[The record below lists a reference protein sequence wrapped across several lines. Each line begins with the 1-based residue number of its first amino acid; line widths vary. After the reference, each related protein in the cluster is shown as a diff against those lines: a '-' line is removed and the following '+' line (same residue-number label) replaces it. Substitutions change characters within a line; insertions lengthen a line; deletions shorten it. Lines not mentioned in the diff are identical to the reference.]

1 MTTERSDVATRARR
15 RIAIRLLPFVMLMYL
30 VCLIDR
36 NNVAFAN
43 LRMSADLGLADRI
56 YGLGVG
62 MFFIGYVLF
71 EVPGAIIVERWSARK
86 WLARILISWG
96 LITILNGFIHTAGQ
110 FYMVRLLVGIS
121 EASFAPGLIVYLTH
135 WFRES
140 DRAKAFGF
148 FLMGGPAASSAGG
161 IIAAWLLRVRWMGF
175 VGWRWLFILEGIPAI
190 LLGAVALFYLT
201 DWPREARWLPEDER
215 EWITRELAAET
226 AAKKRVRD
234 YSIWEA
240 FRDRQVRLLTL
251 AWLLSITGA
260 QSTTYW
266 LPTFIK
272 RLSSLP
278 DTRVAL
284 LGSLPG
290 LLGIAALVVNGWHSD
305 RTGERKWHAVLPL
318 FCAGVSFLLV
328 LRTGGHFAITMT
340 LFSLALA
347 MFYSY
352 QPVFWTMPT
361 LILCESAAAASFGL
375 INSLGQLGG
384 LAGPY
389 AVGYLNGK
397 TGGLQDA
404 FVFIGVTYLLSAL
417 VLSCVKIHSP
427 VRETSVQMLDGS
439 AAEEVLGFASGQKE
453 S

>member
-1 MTTERSDVATRARR
+1 MATDKSDVATRARR
-15 RIAIRLLPFVMLMYL
+15 RIAIRLLPFVLLMYL

-43 LRMSADLGLADRI
+43 LRMSVDLGFADRV

-62 MFFIGYVLF
+62 MFFIGYIVF

-96 LITILNGFIHTAGQ
+96 LITILNGFIHTSGQ
-110 FYMVRLLVGIS
+110 FYVVRLLVGIS
-121 EASFAPGLIVYLTH
+121 EASFGPGLIVYLTH

-140 DRAKAFGF
+140 DRAKAIGF
-148 FLMGGPAASSAGG
+148 FFIGGPAASSAGG
-161 IIAAWLLRVRWMGF
+161 IIAASLLGVRWLGI

-190 LLGAVALFYLT
+190 LIGAVTLFYLT

-240 FRDRQVRLLTL
+240 FRDRRISLLTL
-251 AWLLSITGA
+251 AWLLGLTAA
-260 QSTTYW
+260 QSTGYW

-272 RLSSLP
+272 RISSLP

-290 LLGIAALVVNGWHSD
+290 LVGIAALVVNGWHSD

-318 FCAGVSFLLV
+318 FCAGISFLLV

-347 MFYSY
+347 MWYSY

-361 LILCESAAAASFGL
+361 MILCESAAAASLGL
-375 INSLGQLGG
+375 INSVGQLGG

-389 AVGYLNGK
+389 AVSYLNEK
-397 TGGLQDA
+397 TGGLQGA
-404 FVFIGVTYLLSAL
+404 FVFIGVTYLLSVL
-417 VLSCVKIHSP
+417 VLSCVKIYSP
-427 VRETSVQMLDGS
+427 VVATSVRMLQRP
-439 AAEEVLGFASGQKE
+439 AAEESLGFALGHKE

>member
-1 MTTERSDVATRARR
+1 MATDKSDVATRARR
-15 RIAIRLLPFVMLMYL
+15 RTAIRLLPFVLLMYL

-43 LRMSADLGLADRI
+43 LRMSVDLGFADRV

-62 MFFIGYVLF
+62 MFFIGYIVF

-96 LITILNGFIHTAGQ
+96 LITILNGFIHTSGQ
-110 FYMVRLLVGIS
+110 FYVVRLLVGIS
-121 EASFAPGLIVYLTH
+121 EASFGPGLIVYLTH

-140 DRAKAFGF
+140 DRAKAIGF
-148 FLMGGPAASSAGG
+148 FFIGGPAASSAGG
-161 IIAAWLLRVRWMGF
+161 IIAASLLGLRWLGI

-190 LLGAVALFYLT
+190 LIGAVTLFYLT

-251 AWLLSITGA
+251 AWMLSITGA

-305 RTGERKWHAVLPL
+305 RTAERKWHAVLPV
-318 FCAGVSFLLV
+318 FCAGISFLLAQ
-328 LRTGGHFAITMT
+328 RTGGHFAITMA
-340 LFSLALA
+340 LFSLAVA
-347 MFYSY
+347 MIYSY

-397 TGGLQDA
+397 TGGLQAA

-417 VLSCVKIHSP
+417 VLSFVKIHSP
-427 VRETSVQMLDGS
+427 GLMRS
-439 AAEEVLGFASGQKE
+439 AQTLEPQTAESG
-453 S
+453 